1 MTSMTPIG
9 TSATRAGLLLQ
20 SCLVI
25 LCLLMPS
32 LSTADVY
39 KWVDNDGKTN
49 YTQLPPPPGYEW
61 EAVRETASPA
71 ATRSPS
77 ATELQERYEEK
88 QKEREN
94 KAAVAGQEK
103 KNAEIRRLNCDAAT
117 GNLTALE
124 QEGQRRYM
132 NADGE
137 LMRPTDKERQ
147 QLIDQAKQQMEK
159 YCNE

>member
-1 MTSMTPIG
+1 MMPIG
-9 TSATRAGLLLQ
+9 TSAPRASLLFPA
-20 SCLVI
+20 CLVI

-32 LSTADVY
+32 LSTADIY
-39 KWVDNDGKTN
+39 KWVDDDGKTN
-49 YTQLPPPPGYEW
+49 YTQLPPPPGYKSEK
-61 EAVRETASPA
+61 VREAASPGVA
-71 ATRSPS
+71 PAPS
-77 ATELQERYEEK
+77 ATVLQERFEEK

-137 LMRPTDKERQ
+137 LLRPTDKERQ
-147 QLIDQAKQQMEK
+147 KLIDQARQQMEK
-159 YCNE
+159 YCNK